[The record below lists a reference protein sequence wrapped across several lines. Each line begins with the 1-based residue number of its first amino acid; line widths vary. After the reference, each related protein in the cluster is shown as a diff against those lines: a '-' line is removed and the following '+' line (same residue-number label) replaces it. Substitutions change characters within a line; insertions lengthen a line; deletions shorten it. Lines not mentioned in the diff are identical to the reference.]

1 MYLESGGPYSESAAT
16 AKHRANGGLAAQH
29 SLEDFTT
36 RRTIWWGDF
45 PIVLLVTAE
54 ELTAPAWHTACAF
67 CGEKA
72 SIDADRKHLSLG
84 VVGWRNSWQQWVL
97 KKNMMR

>member
-1 MYLESGGPYSESAAT
+1 MYLESAGPYSESAPT
-16 AKHRANGGLAAQH
+16 AKHRADGGLAAQR

-45 PIVLLVTAE
+45 LIVLLLTAE

-67 CGEKA
+67 RG
-72 SIDADRKHLSLG
+72 
-84 VVGWRNSWQQWVL
+84 
-97 KKNMMR
+97 KKSSAALTGST